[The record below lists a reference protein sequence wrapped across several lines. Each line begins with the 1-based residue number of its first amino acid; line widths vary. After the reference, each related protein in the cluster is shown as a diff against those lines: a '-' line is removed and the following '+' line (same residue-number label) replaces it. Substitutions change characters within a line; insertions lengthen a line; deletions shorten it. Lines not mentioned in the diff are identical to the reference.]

1 MRPPRSLFGT
11 PPLDPLEAE
20 LLAEKAAGLGR
31 SGRQVEA
38 ALEALASAGAG
49 DPDRP
54 RLLRVACETVYFFLI
69 QRELCGLRDHRAA
82 IAHYAIP
89 PEVLARLGAI

>member
-1 MRPPRSLFGT
+1 MRPPKALSGA

-38 ALEALASAGAG
+38 ALAALAAAAR
-49 DPDRP
+49 DDADRP
-54 RLLRVACETVYFFLI
+54 RLLRAATEAVYFFLI
-69 QRELCGLRDHRAA
+69 QRELCGLRDHRPA
-82 IAHYAIP
+82 IAHYGIP
-89 PEVLARLGAI
+89 SEVLSRLGAV